1 MRIRGH
7 VFFAMLVIWASVV
20 RSLCADGVDMVDR
33 LDVRRLSVSSVNV
46 QDAGPSSIVLS
57 ASVEA
62 STNLL
67 VLGTTTFMGGVE
79 RLAPAPGLPMG
90 PYTNVGRIAEG
101 VPGPAW
107 WTGLGVLDPAAE
119 PNDFAM
125 AVQGQVKWMADR
137 AVRGLDDASALADGA
152 GPSCFALVASFS
164 PSNNA
169 LPVTLGQ
176 LKTAASPFWA
186 RLAELGSAV
195 QPPWTGAGASQD
207 FALVNVGQV
216 KSAFSFEMPTSFDP
230 DGDDDGDGL
239 TNGRERELGTDP
251 HVADTDGD
259 GLEDCYEVVVFGTN
273 PLVADTDGDGAPD
286 GLELVYGSDPFEE
299 DSDGDGLDDGEEMA
313 FGTNPVQRDTDE
325 DGVDDADEIMAETDP
340 CNPDTDG
347 DGLDDGM
354 ELERETNSLSPDTDG
369 DGAPDGW
376 EVENGSDPLVPDTDG
391 DGLSDGE
398 EMEFDSSPAS
408 VDSDGDGLLD
418 GEEWRIGTM
427 PDLSDTD
434 GDGVSDWNEADVVR
448 ASHTNGWVVAD
459 LRAVVFACPEG
470 DALGSGVRTAP
481 LPHEF
486 LMGDVVYDR
495 ISVDVDGKV
504 HLIPTNGSPVTV
516 GDPVGIEE
524 RVDGVGDLVLAPFCG
539 DLELRPGLGQ
549 GAGSSIRLGWCES
562 NDWVVIDYLSVGRQG
577 GSDGEM
583 SLSCQIVL
591 CPGTDF
597 QIRFNYR
604 SIPPASGDTGIVV
617 GVFDRGRPGRMG
629 RKACRSLVWSR
640 DGGVDLRQGMSLVFH
655 LGLGTDPVNADTDDD
670 GLDDGAEITAGT
682 DPLNPD
688 TDGDGLFDGD
698 ESAHGANPF
707 LVDTD
712 EDGMPDAWE
721 VRYGLD
727 PGYWSDCRRD
737 ADGDGLTNL
746 QEFQLGTSPVLRDTD
761 EDGIDDDDEIRDST
775 DPLLA
780 DTDGDG
786 LDDGYEKVNL
796 LDARNPDFDFDG
808 LPDGWE
814 IRNGLNP
821 RVATGNNGGSGDSD
835 NDGLTNAREF
845 ELGTNPR
852 LKDTDGDGVD
862 DGEEVGCV
870 RMPYV
875 FDVWA
880 SPGTNGW
887 TALETSDEPDFGGR
901 VFAFEE
907 PLRFHGEWMDGVL
920 CQWNGVLLLGAGDAT
935 PYGAAP
941 NTPADLSVD
950 PVSEA
955 ALVVAPL
962 WRSRSGDD
970 PVPAITVFRR
980 EVGDESPQYA
990 VRYDDYPIGGT
1001 NTVSFQVT
1009 FSFTGGVLRCS
1020 EIVYGPAGD
1029 APVWASTN
1037 ASVGVRDNLTG
1048 RGHSHAFLGP
1058 SVLSSMRSI
1067 QFLPGTGGDPLRV
1080 DTDLDGLPDGDE
1092 LALGTDPAQPDT
1104 DEDGM
1109 DDAWEVRYGF
1119 DPAFW
1124 DSPDADPDG
1133 DGLTNREEC
1142 LYGTNP
1148 SGHDSDG
1155 DGVPDGYDTD
1165 GDGVPDGEE
1174 VGVVPRG
1181 GAGRYSPVPR
1191 AQVRSSTAPEP
1202 GYSDPTDPSDLGVP
1216 GSRVRVVVRF
1226 GDPSGSHSEKYRLD
1240 VKCVRGGNYMVR
1252 RINQN
1257 YGECESQPLLLVP
1270 GGIYGVQLSHAGT
1283 DPGYTG
1289 SPRPDCDYELVLEE
1303 CPGGIAVSDSGGL
1316 LGNHDDD
1323 NGRFRGAGKVVWLSV
1338 PDADGVLPGGGQGG
1352 GGGAPG
1358 GGGGVPG
1365 GGGQGGGEDGEDD
1378 SEGGSPDYP
1387 PEDHPDDPAGGGT
1400 PPSTVATLEVFFNG
1414 EEESVVGSSGSAAPA
1429 KFTVRAAS
1437 EGGLCTLRI
1446 TSEGLAR
1453 VVDTSTGSS
1462 PRLPGD
1468 DIAVSPGRAYSE
1480 TFSCTGAVPGV
1491 VKVTCSLLREDGL
1504 RTIERTAKL
1513 YVLGKPR
1520 LVFDYDRDGRIDDT
1534 DAAKARDGKTT
1545 FRFWINDDSDT
1556 GDVCPVRQYA
1566 SDRPGGGLLG
1576 DYSTVM
1582 GKGKVN
1588 GRRDLVDFT
1597 PVWIDLSDVF
1607 PKDIPGKFK
1616 KIEWK
1621 LKSPCVNA
1629 VWTSLERGNAGSFQR
1644 EELDGGGFGP
1654 SLAQPAH
1661 KARTLE
1667 LSEGIELADTPFGR
1681 RLKSDDKD
1689 AVFLIEGRKA
1699 GTELAIEGTLRE
1711 GGSSRMV
1718 ARELAGMK
1726 ISSVSD
1732 MYRRMNLRYIRRNYG
1747 AFSEEDYE
1755 EHVEDPPNWPDAEHQ
1770 DKGHIVFVHGFNVN
1784 PDEADATAAETF
1796 KRLWQ
1801 SGFEGTFSAVK
1812 WFGDE
1817 GQIDTHTEW
1826 KGTMTLAY
1834 YANVIHAFETAPYL
1848 ATRLNGLLPGTPK
1861 TVIAHSLGNVLVS
1874 SAIKD
1879 HGLECARY
1887 FMLNAAVAM
1896 EAYDRGAR
1904 EGNMVDDAWRP
1915 IPERF
1920 RASGWHALFDGP
1932 EFDGDLRRDLS
1943 WRGRFE
1949 NFGNTAVVNFYSTT
1963 EDVVGNG
1970 NVNDNYLLSGKTVWV
1985 FQEGFKGTPGAN
1997 ALKAYPGGLYTASE
2011 GGWGVNTYYA
2021 ADPRWYLPVVGFDAD
2036 RVDGLTPTNAI
2047 EHPLFKPFQIETA
2060 GMHDPTRVFT
2070 GEGEMH
2076 NPRFTH
2082 REWLRARFLADA
2094 IPAESRAAGAN
2105 AFRDAVSF
2113 PSIQMDSRGNAGFM
2127 SEKGKWPREEDGT
2140 KIWAHSDFKQ
2150 VAYFFVC
2157 KLFDKFAGT
2166 EGKNVVK

>member
-152 GPSCFALVASFS
+152 GPSCSALVASFS

-354 ELERETNSLSPDTDG
+354 ELERETNPLSPDTDG

-418 GEEWRIGTM
+418 GEERRIGTM

-434 GDGVSDWNEADVVR
+434 GDGVSDRNEADVVR

-470 DALGSGVRTAP
+470 DSLGSGVQTVP

-562 NDWVVIDYLSVGRQG
+562 NDWVVVDYLSVGRQG
-577 GSDGEM
+577 GADGEM
-583 SLSCQIVL
+583 ALSCQIVL

-629 RKACRSLVWSR
+629 RKAYRSLVWSR

-727 PGYWSDCRRD
+727 PGNWSDCRRD

-746 QEFQLGTSPVLRDTD
+746 QEFQLGTSPILRDTD
-761 EDGIDDDDEIRDST
+761 EDGIDDDDEIRDGT

-887 TALETSDEPDFGGR
+887 TALETSDEPDFGGT

-907 PLRFHGEWMDGVL
+907 PLRFHGEWMDGVI

-1181 GAGRYSPVPR
+1181 GAGRYSPVSR

-1338 PDADGVLPGGGQGG
+1338 PDADGVLPGGGQD
-1352 GGGAPG
+1352 
-1358 GGGGVPG
+1358 
-1365 GGGQGGGEDGEDD
+1365 GEGEDD

-1468 DIAVSPGRAYSE
+1468 NIAVSPGRAYDE

-1520 LVFDYDRDGRIDDT
+1520 LVFDYDRDGRIDDA

-1545 FRFWINDDSDT
+1545 FRFWINDDDDL
-1556 GDVCPVRQYA
+1556 GDICPGLTYND
-1566 SDRPGGGLLG
+1566 DRPGSGPNHSN
-1576 DYSTVM
+1576 DRID
-1582 GKGKVN
+1582 

-1597 PVWIDLSDVF
+1597 PVWIDTSEMF
-1607 PKDIPGKFK
+1607 PSGTPQRFMKGV
-1616 KIEWK
+1616 EWE
-1621 LKSPCVNA
+1621 LKSSCLNA
-1629 VWTSLERGNAGSFQR
+1629 VWTDLGRSEAGEFQR
-1644 EELDGGGFGP
+1644 SDIG
-1654 SLAQPAH
+1654 
-1661 KARTLE
+1661 KR
-1667 LSEGIELADTPFGR
+1667 FGR
-1681 RLKSDDKD
+1681 RLNRVVHDAQVVQLGEGVPLPETYVKSLRENDGKG
-1689 AVFLIEGRKA
+1689 VFLVEGRAEGSDLSIEGKLNARK
-1699 GTELAIEGTLRE
+1699 
-1711 GGSSRMV
+1711 V
-1718 ARELAGMK
+1718 ATTSAKLK
-1726 ISSVSD
+1726 VSNVTD
-1732 MYRRMNLRYIRRNYG
+1732 MYRWMNIRYAVPNTPADKWG
-1747 AFSEEDYE
+1747 AEGRYAN
-1755 EHVEDPPNWPDAEHQ
+1755 PKNWPDGERGDAR
-1770 DKGHIVFVHGFNVN
+1770 HIVLVHGFNVN
-1784 PDEADATAAETF
+1784 TREAESAAAEMF

-1801 SGFEGTFSAVK
+1801 SGFDGRFTAVEWYGNEEQRYIPVWPANGTA
-1812 WFGDE
+1812 
-1817 GQIDTHTEW
+1817 
-1826 KGTMTLAY
+1826 TLDFY
-1834 YANVIHAFETAPYL
+1834 GNTLHAFQSAPAL
-1848 ATRLNGLLPGTPK
+1848 ALHVSGLDGEK
-1861 TVIAHSLGNVLVS
+1861 VIVAHSLGCVLTS

-1879 HGLECARY
+1879 HGLQCAKY
-1887 FMLNAAVAM
+1887 YMLNAASAM
-1896 EAYDRGAR
+1896 ESYDVSEYASD
-1904 EGNMVDDAWRP
+1904 MVEPAWR
-1915 IPERF
+1915 EVAEAN
-1920 RASGWHALFDGP
+1920 RASRWYRLFDRPGY
-1932 EFDGDLRRDLS
+1932 ESDFRRGLT
-1943 WRGRFE
+1943 WRGRFAGIQ
-1949 NFGNTAVVNFYSTT
+1949 NVVNCYSAS
-1963 EDVVGNG
+1963 EDVVGNYKQG
-1970 NVNDNYLLSGKTVWV
+1970 LTLLPTLRQSVWV
-1985 FQEGFKGTPGAN
+1985 MQELLKGSVLFHGVNSTQFFDVDC
-1997 ALKAYPGGLYTASE
+1997 E
-2011 GGWGVNTYYA
+2011 GGWGINTYYA
-2021 ADPRWYLPVVGFDAD
+2021 ADPRWYLPLGGFTGSTSSNLEWRAA
-2036 RVDGLTPTNAI
+2036 V
-2047 EHPLFKPFQIETA
+2047 EHPLFTPFRAEHD
-2060 GMHDPTRVFT
+2060 GMHSTNVFVKVCGGYGFLT
-2070 GEGEMH
+2070 DGDS
-2076 NPRFTH
+2076 
-2082 REWLRARFLADA
+2082 LRARFLGDA

-2105 AFRDAVSF
+2105 PIRVGVVDQNIRMDTDVSEGGCIANWGLWPQKRRDGDV
-2113 PSIQMDSRGNAGFM
+2113 
-2127 SEKGKWPREEDGT
+2127 PR
-2140 KIWAHSDFKQ
+2140 WAHTDFKN
-2150 VAYFFVC
+2150 VAYFFVYP
-2157 KLFDKFAGT
+2157 LFDKLVNPVA
-2166 EGKNVVK
+2166 E